1 MILDF
6 IRDNL
11 DGNFWEK
18 WCDACYRDRFQDQ
31 NFIKVP
37 AEHLGTQESRDLH
50 CQE

>member
-11 DGNFWEK
+11 DGDSWEK

-31 NFIKVP
+31 NYFKYFVRTRKT
-37 AEHLGTQESRDLH
+37 L
-50 CQE
+50 